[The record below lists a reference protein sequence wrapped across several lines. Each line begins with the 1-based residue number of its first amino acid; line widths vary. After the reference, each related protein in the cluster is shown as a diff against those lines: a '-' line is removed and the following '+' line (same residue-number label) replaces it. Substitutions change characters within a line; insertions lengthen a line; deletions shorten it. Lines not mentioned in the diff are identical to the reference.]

1 MVRTAT
7 TKLHRSL
14 PLEGLRISPSK
25 RRKRVLPDN
34 ELRAIWKSAE
44 QQGHPHGTVVQLFIL
59 TGQRRTEIASLR
71 RAWINAEERTITLP
85 DWITKNGKDHTFPYG
100 DFVAAIL
107 ESVPRSNRTDL
118 LFPCRIS
125 GERPLSGW
133 SKFKKEL
140 NDGVS
145 GWTLHDLRRTFR
157 TNQAKL
163 GTPPHI
169 GERLINHLSAVATD
183 VEQIY
188 DVWTYLPEMRAA
200 VEKHERHVLAV
211 LSTED
216 AGRKSAA

>member
-1 MVRTAT
+1 M
-7 TKLHRSL
+7 
-14 PLEGLRISPSK
+14 
-25 RRKRVLPDN
+25 
-34 ELRAIWKSAE
+34 IWKSAV
-44 QQGHPHGTVVQLFIL
+44 QQGYPHGTVVQLLIL
-59 TGQRRTEIASLR
+59 TGQRRTEIANLR

-107 ESVPRSNRTDL
+107 ESVPGSNRTDL
-118 LFPCRIS
+118 LFLCRIS

-140 NDGVS
+140 NDGVCRLDAPRFAPHLS
-145 GWTLHDLRRTFR
+145 DQPSQRLRTF
-157 TNQAKL
+157 L
-163 GTPPHI
+163 LI

-211 LSTED
+211 LGTED
-216 AGRKSAA
+216 TGRKSAA